1 MECASNKYQNIFK
14 KDQQKIIEHKK
25 NRIHGKS
32 QKELQQR
39 IEQVKERMKNSLK
52 DWKVKRAHP

>member
-1 MECASNKYQNIFK
+1 MEYASNKYQNIFK
-14 KDQQKIIEHKK
+14 EDKQKITEHKK

-52 DWKVKRAHP
+52 D